1 MRLFRPGLMLVAAL
15 VTVAAVQAVAQ
26 APAPGAPP
34 AVAPDASTGA
44 DDAFDA
50 PAAAQAGGRRAGAL
64 AACRADIQSL
74 CAGTERGGGKIAQ
87 CLVQNRDKASP
98 GCQAALQAAATNGK
112 RGGQQ
117 AGAQAAMAACR
128 TDVATFCG
136 AAGERPGPCL
146 KQNFAK
152 LSQDCQSTLMAL
164 RAKRQQVA
172 AACQAEGAELCPG
185 KTGQEALQCL
195 RQSEAKLGPACAAAL
210 KELPQ
215 RIGRMRAGPA
225 LQ

>member
-1 MRLFRPGLMLVAAL
+1 MRFVRPGLMLVAAL
-15 VTVAAVQAVAQ
+15 VTAAAVQAVAQ
-26 APAPGAPP
+26 APATSPGAPP
-34 AVAPDASTGA
+34 AVAPDAAADSADGA
-44 DDAFDA
+44 AVPA
-50 PAAAQAGGRRAGAL
+50 PAGGRRGGAL

-74 CAGTERGGGKIAQ
+74 CAGVERGSGKIAQ

-98 GCQAALQAAATNGK
+98 GCQSAIQAAAANGK

-117 AGAQAAMAACR
+117 AGDRGAMAVCR

-136 AAGERPGPCL
+136 TAAERPGPCL

-152 LSQDCQSTLMAL
+152 LSPECQSTLLAL

-172 AACQAEGAELCPG
+172 SACQAEAAEVCPG

-195 RQSEAKLGPACAAAL
+195 RQSQATLGPACAAAL
-210 KELPQ
+210 NELPQ
-215 RIGRMRAGPA
+215 RIGRVRTPPV
-225 LQ
+225 QQ